1 MFDLTAFLADPAG
14 IALKALLVAAFL
26 DFVTGTFAAVRDGS
40 FTFMAI
46 AAWLRKHLAGRVGP
60 LAVLLVVLYLSGDSV
75 MLATTVAAAGA
86 YAAETIRSIVDNF
99 ATIMRPEP
107 VTPPVV
113 AAGDTPTG
121 VIAHGGELPAEGTAT
136 VILDTANPVPSD

>member
-14 IALKALLVAAFL
+14 LALKALLVAAFC

-60 LAVLLVVLYLSGDSV
+60 LGVLLVVLYLSGDAV

-86 YAAETIRSIVDNF
+86 YAAETLRSIVDNF

-113 AAGDTPTG
+113 AAGDTATG
-121 VIAHGGELPAEGTAT
+121 VIAHSGEII
-136 VILDTANPVPSD
+136 VDTANPVPSE